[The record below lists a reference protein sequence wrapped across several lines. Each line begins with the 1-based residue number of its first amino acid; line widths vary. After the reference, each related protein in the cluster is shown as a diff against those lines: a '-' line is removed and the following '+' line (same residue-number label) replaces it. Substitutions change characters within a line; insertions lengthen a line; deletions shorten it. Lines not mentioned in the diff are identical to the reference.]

1 MVALVHTLCF
11 SLPKVL
17 TIVEFLICEKSYGV
31 ATSPAPVK
39 IHGVV
44 PFIDAFAEDLSMRLL
59 SANENY
65 S

>member
-1 MVALVHTLCF
+1 LVALVHTLYF

-17 TIVEFLICEKSYGV
+17 TKVDFLICEKSYGV
-31 ATSPAPVK
+31 ANSPLPVK
-39 IHGVV
+39 THGVV
-44 PFIDAFAEDLSMRLL
+44 PFAEDLSMRLL